1 MSELLATLIGEPPL
15 SKMNPPNTKG
25 GSFVSQLGSFAKN
38 GNRRGKNH
46 GDFSFDHR
54 NTTDRF

>member
-25 GSFVSQLGSFAKN
+25 GSFVSQLGSFAKTMILPLC
-38 GNRRGKNH
+38 GRIIVLYEEI
-46 GDFSFDHR
+46 
-54 NTTDRF
+54 